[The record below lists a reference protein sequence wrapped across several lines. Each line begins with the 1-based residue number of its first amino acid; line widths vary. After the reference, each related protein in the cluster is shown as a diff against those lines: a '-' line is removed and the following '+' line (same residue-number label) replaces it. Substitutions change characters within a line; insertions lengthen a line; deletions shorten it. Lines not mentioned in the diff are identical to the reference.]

1 MQLDEH
7 FSKPMKEFVSLCLKK
22 NPAEVKLLLL
32 LLFLELKAGA
42 LPFQLEITHI
52 KITQLRKTGNW
63 VKSPLCANLLA
74 KLDLG
79 SLPNDLNHNTCPT
92 T

>member
-22 NPAEVKLLLL
+22 NPAEVKI

-52 KITQLRKTGNW
+52 EGNRKNCT
-63 VKSPLCANLLA
+63 SF
-74 KLDLG
+74 
-79 SLPNDLNHNTCPT
+79 S
-92 T
+92 

>member
-32 LLFLELKAGA
+32 LLLFLELKAGA

-52 KITQLRKTGNW
+52 EGNRKNCT
-63 VKSPLCANLLA
+63 SF
-74 KLDLG
+74 
-79 SLPNDLNHNTCPT
+79 S
-92 T
+92 

>member
-32 LLFLELKAGA
+32 LELKARA

-52 KITQLRKTGNW
+52 EGNRKNCT
-63 VKSPLCANLLA
+63 SF
-74 KLDLG
+74 
-79 SLPNDLNHNTCPT
+79 S
-92 T
+92 

>member
-32 LLFLELKAGA
+32 LLLFLELKAGA
-42 LPFQLEITHI
+42 LPFQLEITL
-52 KITQLRKTGNW
+52 LRETGKTVHHS
-63 VKSPLCANLLA
+63 VK
-74 KLDLG
+74 
-79 SLPNDLNHNTCPT
+79 
-92 T
+92 

>member
-1 MQLDEH
+1 MICINMQLDEH

-32 LLFLELKAGA
+32 FLELKAGA

-52 KITQLRKTGNW
+52 EGNRKNCT
-63 VKSPLCANLLA
+63 
-74 KLDLG
+74 
-79 SLPNDLNHNTCPT
+79 SLS
-92 T
+92 